1 MGRNLLDKL
10 LVFNLDLVIHMG
22 GRDMEIKALE
32 IPGSLTDPLQHTEIK
47 VLEIRVFPILGSIT
61 DPLQHTEIKDLNS
74 ITKSIKDL
82 EIKDLAIR
90 FRLILVFTHLHM
102 EQISE
107 IKDCT
112 HILDQVTD
120 QDLIAHIGHTIT
132 TTTTI
137 TTMMKMKTGQSLR

>member
-47 VLEIRVFPILGSIT
+47 
-61 DPLQHTEIKDLNS
+61 DLDS